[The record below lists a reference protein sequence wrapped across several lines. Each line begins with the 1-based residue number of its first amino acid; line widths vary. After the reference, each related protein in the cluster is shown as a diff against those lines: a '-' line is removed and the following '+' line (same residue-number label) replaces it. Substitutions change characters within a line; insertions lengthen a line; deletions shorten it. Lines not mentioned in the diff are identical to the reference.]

1 MPEYSI
7 INKLKD
13 QNKLDDSTLV
23 CINALSLE
31 DVIAVKLELSTNL
44 LKNRL
49 YGFDI
54 WNKMNSITKEA
65 VLRFALSV
73 TKNKSDAARFLGLDK
88 NRFNQLVKKYQIES
102 YFEEK
107 D

>member
-7 INKLKD
+7 INNLKD
-13 QNKLDDSTLV
+13 QNKLNDSTLV
-23 CINALSLE
+23 CINTLSLE

-73 TKNKSDAARFLGLDK
+73 TKNKSDAARFLGLTPQNFRRACGNYK
-88 NRFNQLVKKYQIES
+88 IH
-102 YFEEK
+102 EEPNA
-107 D
+107 